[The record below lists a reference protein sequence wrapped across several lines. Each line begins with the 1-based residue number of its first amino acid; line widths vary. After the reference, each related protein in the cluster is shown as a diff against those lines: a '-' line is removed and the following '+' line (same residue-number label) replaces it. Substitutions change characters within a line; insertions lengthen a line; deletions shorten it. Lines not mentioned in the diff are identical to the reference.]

1 MNSDLIKYLMVF
13 VSFVT
18 LIIFLS
24 GCDKEVY
31 KTPVEPEPSKGKI
44 ILSTSPEHFLIFVNG
59 RNSGRFTPDSLTFLD
74 DGIYDLTLRRKY
86 FNDTTITV
94 SISNEESKEIF
105 INYHEN
111 PGMFGS
117 LALSSNPPG
126 GSIVL
131 NDSVLNRTTPDTI
144 LGLLPGEYRV
154 KISLL
159 NYREMVIDVI
169 IESGNLTQHLT
180 VLRDTTT
187 WIDYQINNSAIQSNS
202 LTDIKI
208 DDSNVKWI
216 GSSDKGLMRFDDIS
230 FNYFSTAN
238 SAIPGNTI
246 NCISIAPNN
255 DVWVGTNAGIGV
267 FNGSSWTIL
276 NRQNSG
282 LTSDLINSIEFDQN
296 GVAWIG
302 VSTGL
307 FKFDGINW
315 TQYND
320 DAWRLWV
327 LDTHVV
333 NDLIWIGTFNHG
345 IMSLQNENITYYP
358 DSVYN
363 YPSKKIT
370 SINSDIS
377 GNVWFTHSPDST
389 LRNGVSY
396 FNGHTFVN
404 YTPGIPN
411 IAFNSVTIDQ
421 FNNKWVSSFDG
432 LWHYNSNNIPFQY
445 TTINSLISSNRC
457 TAEAIDIFGNVW
469 ITTSGGGLNKLKI
482 IQ

>member
-1 MNSDLIKYLMVF
+1 MNNPLFTNSDLIKYLMVF
-13 VSFVT
+13 ISLVI
-18 LIIFLS
+18 LIVFLS

-31 KTPVEPEPSKGKI
+31 RSPVEPEPSKGKI
-44 ILSTSPEHFLIFVNG
+44 ILSTSPEDFLIFING
-59 RNSGRFTPDSLTFLD
+59 RNSGRLTPDSLAFLE
-74 DGIYDLTLRRKY
+74 DGIYDLTLKRKY

-105 INYHEN
+105 INYFDN

-117 LALSSNPPG
+117 LALSSNPSG

-144 LGLLPGEYRV
+144 LDLLPGEYRV
-154 KISLL
+154 KISLI
-159 NYREMVIDVI
+159 NYREMEIDVI
-169 IESGNLTQHLT
+169 IESSRLTQHST
-180 VLRDTTT
+180 ILRDTTT
-187 WIDYQINNSAIQSNS
+187 WIDYQINNSTIQSNS

-208 DDSNVKWI
+208 DNSNVKWI
-216 GSSDKGLMRFDDIS
+216 GSSDKGLLRFDDIS
-230 FNYFSTAN
+230 FNYFSTSN

-267 FNGSSWTIL
+267 FNGSSWTIF

-282 LTSDLINSIEFDQN
+282 LTADLINSIEFDQN

-327 LDTHVV
+327 LDTHID

-345 IMSLQNENITYYP
+345 I
-358 DSVYN
+358 
-363 YPSKKIT
+363 
-370 SINSDIS
+370 
-377 GNVWFTHSPDST
+377 
-389 LRNGVSY
+389 
-396 FNGHTFVN
+396 
-404 YTPGIPN
+404 
-411 IAFNSVTIDQ
+411 
-421 FNNKWVSSFDG
+421 
-432 LWHYNSNNIPFQY
+432 
-445 TTINSLISSNRC
+445 
-457 TAEAIDIFGNVW
+457 
-469 ITTSGGGLNKLKI
+469 
-482 IQ
+482 